1 MGNFS
6 SPYDNSSLGIEQE
19 PISQKQRMDVNC
31 VHLRCA
37 CTLSLYFYD
46 HPKCHWPKCTP
57 PNSLSISAPNFLY
70 SHWPKCASPNS
81 FTTQLL
87 YIRINQFGDSSSAL
101 FTKNKT
107 CLNVFVGPGDGGLY
121 PQFNGQRYLK
131 MSDTHICMS
140 QHRQSWRKW
149 KYQLNQWYASHLGF
163 VLSSHRKKTVES
175 RVGKKKHIWDIQLF
189 KSLRVNQF
197 LS

>member
-19 PISQKQRMDVNC
+19 PVSQKQRMDVKC

-37 CTLSLYFYD
+37 CTLPLYFYD

-57 PNSLSISAPNFLY
+57 PNSLSISAPNFLLSY
-70 SHWPKCASPNS
+70 WPECASPNS

-87 YIRINQFGDSSSAL
+87 YIRMNQFGDSSSAL

-131 MSDTHICMS
+131 MSDTDTWAKPNSLGRGGNINLIREMHPI
-140 QHRQSWRKW
+140 
-149 KYQLNQWYASHLGF
+149 LVLFSH
-163 VLSSHRKKTVES
+163 HTEKKLLK
-175 RVGKKKHIWDIQLF
+175 VG
-189 KSLRVNQF
+189 
-197 LS
+197 